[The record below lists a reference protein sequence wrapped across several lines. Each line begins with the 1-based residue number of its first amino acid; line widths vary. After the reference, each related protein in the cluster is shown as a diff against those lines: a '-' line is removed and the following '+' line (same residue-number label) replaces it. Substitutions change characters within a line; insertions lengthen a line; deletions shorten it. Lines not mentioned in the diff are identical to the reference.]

1 MCGESTLRVGRVI
14 CINRRELCALSF
26 LKFSH
31 FIWMPEILCGC
42 AECVHPGCESDFE
55 SPGWGT
61 TNCMHLTAKTT
72 DPIVAPPELWRK
84 SSLWISV
91 CLLDVLENF

>member
-1 MCGESTLRVGRVI
+1 MCGEFTLRVGRVI

-42 AECVHPGCESDFE
+42 AECVHQAVKVTVTEKVPGRAQQTGCTWQ
-55 SPGWGT
+55 PKLQT
-61 TNCMHLTAKTT
+61 L
-72 DPIVAPPELWRK
+72 
-84 SSLWISV
+84 
-91 CLLDVLENF
+91 